1 MSDFHMFH
9 LKVALFD
16 LWEKHTLR
24 LDEAYNLIV
33 PAFDRIDIKLYDDV
47 YISWHSIM
55 GTTAVCELYGG
66 SKCIMHWQDTV
77 I

>member
-1 MSDFHMFH
+1 MSNFHMFH

-16 LWEKHTLR
+16 LCEKHTVR

-33 PAFDRIDIKLYDDV
+33 PAFDHIDIKLDDDV

-55 GTTAVCELYGG
+55 GALAVCELYGG
-66 SKCIMHWQDTV
+66 SKCIMH
-77 I
+77 